1 MQQTVRAAH
10 VELLH
15 ARSHEQVE
23 NCVTQLLQTG
33 FVLFTQFRNGLPVL
47 LPCASPQP
55 RLASSRPERPAPA
68 MGHPVQISE
77 TSSIAVYPAI
87 GEHTHCHPS
96 ASSVS

>member
-1 MQQTVRAAH
+1 MWIERDAASGWRRATCNEQCAQPH

-55 RLASSRPERPAPA
+55 RLASSRPGKTCTGDGALCRFPRPAL
-68 MGHPVQISE
+68 
-77 TSSIAVYPAI
+77 
-87 GEHTHCHPS
+87 
-96 ASSVS
+96 